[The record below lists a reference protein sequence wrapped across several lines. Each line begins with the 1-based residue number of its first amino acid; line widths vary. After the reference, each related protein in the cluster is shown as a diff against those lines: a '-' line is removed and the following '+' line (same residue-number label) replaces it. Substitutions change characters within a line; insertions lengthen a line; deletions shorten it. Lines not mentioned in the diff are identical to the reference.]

1 MCTTVRKLGQTDY
14 QISPIGLGTWQ
25 FSQGSGLIGSY
36 FSTISEKDMDAIVKM
51 SLDGGINWFDTAE
64 AYGKGKSEEALA
76 GALNRLDIPED
87 KALIAT
93 KWWPLLR
100 TASSIA
106 GTIETRKK
114 ALKGRRIDLHQIH
127 QPFSFS
133 SPEKEMKEMASLF
146 NQGEI
151 GAIGVS
157 NFNRNKMDRAI
168 QELDKHG
175 ASLASN
181 QMKYSLLDRRIETN
195 GVMDLAKQ
203 HSVTIIAYSPLE
215 QGILTGKFHQNPDL
229 IANLSGP
236 RKHMSQFKPQGL
248 AKTLPLIN
256 LLKEI
261 GASYGVGAGQVALN
275 WLIHF
280 HGDTVVA
287 IPGASKLKHAEDNV
301 KVLGF
306 ELTQEEMKRIDE
318 ASRKVA
324 KM

>member
-1 MCTTVRKLGQTDY
+1 MRKLGQTNY
-14 QISPIGLGTWQ
+14 KISPIGLGTWQ

-36 FSTISEKDMDAIVKM
+36 FSTISEADMDAIVKM

-64 AYGKGKSEEALA
+64 AYGKGKSEDALA
-76 GALNRLDIPED
+76 GALNRLGMKEED
-87 KALIAT
+87 ALIAT

-100 TASSIA
+100 TASSIT
-106 GTIETRKK
+106 GTIKKRKD
-114 ALKGRRIDLHQIH
+114 ALKGRHIDLYQVH

-133 SPEKEMKEMASLF
+133 SPEKEMKQMASLF
-146 NQGEI
+146 HDGSI

-157 NFNRNKMDRAI
+157 NFNRDKMDRAI
-168 QELDKHG
+168 QELKRHG
-175 ASLASN
+175 VNLASN

-203 HSVTIIAYSPLE
+203 NGVTIIAYSPLE
-215 QGILTGKFHQNPDL
+215 QGILTGKFHTNPEL
-229 IANLSGP
+229 VANLSGP
-236 RKHMSQFKPQGL
+236 RKHMAQFKPQGL

-256 LLKEI
+256 VLTEI
-261 GASYGVGAGQVALN
+261 GNAYGVGAGQVALN
-275 WLIHF
+275 WLVHF
-280 HGDTVVA
+280 HEDTVVA

-306 ELTQEEMKRIDE
+306 KLTLDEMKRIDE
-318 ASRKVA
+318 ESRKVA

>member
-1 MCTTVRKLGQTDY
+1 MRRLGKTNY
-14 QISPIGLGTWQ
+14 EISPIGLGTWQ

-36 FSTISEKDMDAIVKM
+36 FSTISEADMDAIVKT

-76 GALNRLDIPED
+76 GALNRLGIKEEE
-87 KALIAT
+87 ALIAT

-100 TASSIA
+100 TAGSIT
-106 GTIETRKK
+106 GTIQKRKD
-114 ALKGRRIDLHQIH
+114 ALKGRRIDLHQVH

-133 SPEKEMKEMASLF
+133 SPEKEMKQMASLVKE
-146 NQGEI
+146 GHI
-151 GAIGVS
+151 GAVGVS

-168 QELDKHG
+168 QELNRHG
-175 ASLASN
+175 RSLASN

-195 GVMDLAKQ
+195 GVLDLAKQ
-203 HSVTIIAYSPLE
+203 HGVTIIAYSPLE
-215 QGILTGKFHQNPDL
+215 QGILTGKFHDHPDL
-229 IANLSGP
+229 AANLSGP

-248 AKTLPLIN
+248 ARTLPLIN
-256 LLKEI
+256 VLKEI
-261 GASYGVGAGQVALN
+261 GNAYGIGAGQVALN
-275 WLIHF
+275 WLVHF

-306 ELTQEEMKRIDE
+306 KLTQDEMKKIDE
-318 ASRKVA
+318 ESRKVA

>member
-1 MCTTVRKLGQTDY
+1 MRRLGQTNY
-14 QISPIGLGTWQ
+14 EISPIGLGTWQ

-36 FSTISEKDMDAIVKM
+36 FSTISEADMDAIVKV

-76 GALNRLDIPED
+76 GALNRLGVKEEE
-87 KALIAT
+87 ALIAT

-100 TASSIA
+100 TAGSIT
-106 GTIETRKK
+106 GTIQKRKD
-114 ALKGRRIDLHQIH
+114 ALKGRRIDLHQVH

-133 SPEKEMKEMASLF
+133 SPEKEMKQMASLVKE
-146 NQGEI
+146 GHI
-151 GAIGVS
+151 GAVGVS
-157 NFNRNKMDRAI
+157 NFNRDKMDRAI
-168 QELDKHG
+168 QELNRHG

-181 QMKYSLLDRRIETN
+181 QMKYSLLDRKIETN
-195 GVMDLAKQ
+195 GVLDLAKQ
-203 HSVTIIAYSPLE
+203 HGVTIIAYSPLE
-215 QGILTGKFHQNPDL
+215 QGILTGKFHDNPDL
-229 IANLSGP
+229 AANLSGP

-248 AKTLPLIN
+248 ARTLPLIN
-256 LLKEI
+256 VLKEI
-261 GASYGVGAGQVALN
+261 GNAYGVGAGQVALN
-275 WLIHF
+275 WLVHF

-306 ELTQEEMKRIDE
+306 KLTQDEMKKIDE
-318 ASRKVA
+318 ESRKVA

>member
-1 MCTTVRKLGQTDY
+1 MRRLGQTNY
-14 QISPIGLGTWQ
+14 EISPIGLGTWQ

-36 FSTISEKDMDAIVKM
+36 FSTISEADMDAIVKM

-76 GALNRLDIPED
+76 GALNRLGIKEEE
-87 KALIAT
+87 ALIAT

-100 TASSIA
+100 TAGSIT
-106 GTIETRKK
+106 GTIQKRKD
-114 ALKGRRIDLHQIH
+114 ALKGRRIDLHQVH

-133 SPEKEMKEMASLF
+133 SPEKEMKQMASLVKE
-146 NQGEI
+146 GHI
-151 GAIGVS
+151 GAVGVS
-157 NFNRNKMDRAI
+157 NFNRDKMDRAI
-168 QELDKHG
+168 QELNRHG

-195 GVMDLAKQ
+195 GVLDLAKQ
-203 HSVTIIAYSPLE
+203 NGVTIIAYSPLE
-215 QGILTGKFHQNPDL
+215 QGILTGKFHDNPDL
-229 IANLSGP
+229 AANLSGP

-248 AKTLPLIN
+248 ARTLPLIN
-256 LLKEI
+256 VLKEI
-261 GASYGVGAGQVALN
+261 GNAYGIGAGQVALN
-275 WLIHF
+275 WLVHF

-287 IPGASKLKHAEDNV
+287 IPGASNLKHAEDNV

-306 ELTQEEMKRIDE
+306 KLTQAEMKKIDE
-318 ASRKVA
+318 ESRKVA

>member
-1 MCTTVRKLGQTDY
+1 MRKLGQTNY
-14 QISPIGLGTWQ
+14 EISPIGLGTWQ

-64 AYGKGKSEEALA
+64 AYGKGKSEEALS
-76 GALNRLDIPED
+76 GALKRLEVEEKD
-87 KALIAT
+87 ALIAT

-100 TASSIA
+100 TAGSISS
-106 GTIETRKK
+106 TIQKRKD
-114 ALKGRRIDLHQIH
+114 ALHGRRIDLYQVH

-133 SPEKEMKEMASLF
+133 SPEKEMKQMASLVKK
-146 NQGEI
+146 GHI
-151 GAIGVS
+151 GAVGVS
-157 NFNRNKMDRAI
+157 NFNRDKMDRAI
-168 QELDKHG
+168 QELKRHG
-175 ASLASN
+175 VNLASN

-195 GVMDLAKQ
+195 GVLDLAKQ
-203 HSVTIIAYSPLE
+203 NGVTIIAYSPLE
-215 QGILTGKFHQNPDL
+215 QGILTGKFHQNPEL
-229 IANLSGP
+229 VANLSGP

-248 AKTLPLIN
+248 AKTMPLID

-261 GASYGVGAGQVALN
+261 GHSYGVGAGQVALN
-275 WLIHF
+275 WLVHF
-280 HGDTVVA
+280 HDQTVVA

-306 ELTQEEMKRIDE
+306 KLTQDEMKRIDE
-318 ASRKVA
+318 ESRKVA

>member
-1 MCTTVRKLGQTDY
+1 MCVKVRKLGQTDY
-14 QISPIGLGTWQ
+14 EISPIGLGTWQ

-64 AYGKGKSEEALA
+64 AYGKGKSEEALS
-76 GALNRLDIPED
+76 GALKRLEVEEKD
-87 KALIAT
+87 ALIAT
-93 KWWPLLR
+93 KWWPFLR
-100 TASSIA
+100 TAGSISS
-106 GTIETRKK
+106 TIQKRKD
-114 ALKGRRIDLHQIH
+114 ALHGRRIDLYQVH

-133 SPEKEMKEMASLF
+133 SPEKEMKQMASLVKE
-146 NQGEI
+146 GHI
-151 GAIGVS
+151 GAVGVS
-157 NFNRNKMDRAI
+157 NFNRDKMDRAI
-168 QELDKHG
+168 QELKRHG
-175 ASLASN
+175 VNLASN

-195 GVMDLAKQ
+195 GVLDLAKQ
-203 HSVTIIAYSPLE
+203 NGVTIIAYSPLE
-215 QGILTGKFHQNPDL
+215 QGILTGKFHQNPEL
-229 IANLSGP
+229 VANLTGP

-261 GASYGVGAGQVALN
+261 GHFYGVGAGQVALN
-275 WLIHF
+275 WLVHF
-280 HGDTVVA
+280 HDQTVVA

-306 ELTQEEMKRIDE
+306 KLTQDEMKRIDE
-318 ASRKVA
+318 ESRKVA

>member
-1 MCTTVRKLGQTDY
+1 MRKLGKTDY
-14 QISPIGLGTWQ
+14 EISPIGLGTWQ

-64 AYGKGKSEEALA
+64 AYGKGKSEEALSS
-76 GALNRLDIPED
+76 ALKRLEIEE
-87 KALIAT
+87 KNALIAT

-100 TASSIA
+100 TAGSISS
-106 GTIETRKK
+106 TIQKRKD
-114 ALKGRRIDLHQIH
+114 ALHGRRIDLYQVH

-133 SPEKEMKEMASLF
+133 STEKEMKQMASLVKE
-146 NQGEI
+146 GHI
-151 GAIGVS
+151 GAVGVS
-157 NFNRNKMDRAI
+157 NFNRDKMDRAI
-168 QELDKHG
+168 QELKRHG
-175 ASLASN
+175 VNLASN

-195 GVMDLAKQ
+195 GVLDLAKQ
-203 HSVTIIAYSPLE
+203 NGVTIIAYSPLE
-215 QGILTGKFHQNPDL
+215 QGILTGKFHQNPEL
-229 IANLSGP
+229 VANLSGP

-261 GASYGVGAGQVALN
+261 GHSYGVGAGQVALN
-275 WLIHF
+275 WLVHF
-280 HGDTVVA
+280 HDQTVVA

-306 ELTQEEMKRIDE
+306 KLTLDEMKRIDE
-318 ASRKVA
+318 ESRKVA

>member
-1 MCTTVRKLGQTDY
+1 MRRLGKTNY
-14 QISPIGLGTWQ
+14 EISPIGLGTWQ

-36 FSTISEKDMDAIVKM
+36 FSTISEADMDAIVKM

-76 GALNRLDIPED
+76 GALNRLGIKEEE
-87 KALIAT
+87 ALIAT

-100 TASSIA
+100 TAGSIT
-106 GTIETRKK
+106 GTIQKRKD
-114 ALKGRRIDLHQIH
+114 ALKGRRIDLHQVH

-133 SPEKEMKEMASLF
+133 SPEKEMKQMASLVKE
-146 NQGEI
+146 GHI
-151 GAIGVS
+151 GAVGVS
-157 NFNRNKMDRAI
+157 NFNRDKMDRAI
-168 QELDKHG
+168 QELNRHG
-175 ASLASN
+175 ASLTSN

-195 GVMDLAKQ
+195 GVLDLAKQ
-203 HSVTIIAYSPLE
+203 NGVTIIAYSPLE
-215 QGILTGKFHQNPDL
+215 QGILTGKFHDNPDL
-229 IANLSGP
+229 AANLSGP

-248 AKTLPLIN
+248 ARTLPLIN
-256 LLKEI
+256 VLKEI
-261 GASYGVGAGQVALN
+261 GNAYGIGAGQVALN
-275 WLIHF
+275 WLVHF

-306 ELTQEEMKRIDE
+306 KLTQDEMKKIDE
-318 ASRKVA
+318 ESRKVA

>member
-1 MCTTVRKLGQTDY
+1 MRRLGQTNY
-14 QISPIGLGTWQ
+14 EISPIGLGTWQ

-64 AYGKGKSEEALA
+64 AYGKGKSEEALS
-76 GALNRLDIPED
+76 GALKRLKVEEKD
-87 KALIAT
+87 ALIAT

-100 TASSIA
+100 TAGSISS
-106 GTIETRKK
+106 TIQKRKD
-114 ALKGRRIDLHQIH
+114 ALHGRRIDLYQVH

-133 SPEKEMKEMASLF
+133 SPEKEMKQMASLVKE
-146 NQGEI
+146 GHI
-151 GAIGVS
+151 GAVGVS
-157 NFNRNKMDRAI
+157 NFNRDKMDRAI
-168 QELDKHG
+168 QELKRHG
-175 ASLASN
+175 VNLASN

-195 GVMDLAKQ
+195 GVLDLAKQ
-203 HSVTIIAYSPLE
+203 NGVTIIAYSPLE
-215 QGILTGKFHQNPDL
+215 QGILTGKFHQNPEL
-229 IANLSGP
+229 VANLSGP

-248 AKTLPLIN
+248 AKTMPLID

-261 GASYGVGAGQVALN
+261 GHSYGVGAGQVALN
-275 WLIHF
+275 WLVHF
-280 HGDTVVA
+280 HDQTVVA

-306 ELTQEEMKRIDE
+306 KLTQDEMKRIDE
-318 ASRKVA
+318 ESRKVA

>member
-1 MCTTVRKLGQTDY
+1 MRRLGQTNY
-14 QISPIGLGTWQ
+14 EISPIGLGTWQ

-36 FSTISEKDMDAIVKM
+36 FSTISEADMDAIVKI

-76 GALNRLDIPED
+76 GALNRLGVKEEE
-87 KALIAT
+87 ALIAT
-93 KWWPLLR
+93 KWWPLFR
-100 TASSIA
+100 TAGSIT
-106 GTIETRKK
+106 GTIQKRKD
-114 ALKGRRIDLHQIH
+114 ALKGRRIDLHQVH

-133 SPEKEMKEMASLF
+133 SPEKEMKQMASLVKE
-146 NQGEI
+146 GHI
-151 GAIGVS
+151 GAVGVS
-157 NFNRNKMDRAI
+157 NFNRDKMDRAI
-168 QELDKHG
+168 QELNRHE

-195 GVMDLAKQ
+195 GVLDLAKQ
-203 HSVTIIAYSPLE
+203 HGVTIIAYSPLE
-215 QGILTGKFHQNPDL
+215 QGILTGKFHDNPDL
-229 IANLSGP
+229 AANLSGP

-248 AKTLPLIN
+248 ARTLPLIN
-256 LLKEI
+256 VLKEI
-261 GASYGVGAGQVALN
+261 GNAYGVGAGQVALN
-275 WLIHF
+275 WLVHF

-306 ELTQEEMKRIDE
+306 KLTQDEMKKIDE
-318 ASRKVA
+318 ESRKVA